1 MLFRD
6 KNNNCLDVLKA
17 TFGVGSFFSKFGFIW
32 FRYVV
37 EYVFPFFS
45 TERNIVTTFT
55 E

>member
-37 EYVFPFFS
+37 EYVFPFFFD
-45 TERNIVTTFT
+45 RAQYRHHFH
-55 E
+55 